1 MRSSSHVVAELSGGG
16 ITRLTHLRSEAPV
29 LLRATPQGL
38 YLVGGAAGP
47 LGGDDARLRIEVG
60 PGAQLDVHS
69 TAATMA
75 LPGCSGQASAL
86 QIEVK
91 LAEEAELR
99 WLTEPTILAGGCH
112 HRIHTTLDA
121 NETALAIWREELI
134 LGRHG
139 ERPGSTSSRMDCTVG
154 GRPVY
159 RNEQAI
165 GQESHGWNGPAVFGD
180 AKAAGN
186 LLVVDPKMAT
196 SPVPPAILG
205 DTAAIMPLAGP
216 AAIAT
221 ALAGDSIT
229 LRAYLDAALKLLTPS
244 AEIDL
249 SA

>member
-1 MRSSSHVVAELSGGG
+1 MRSSSHVVAELSGGT
-16 ITRLTHLRSEAPV
+16 TRLTHLRSEAPI

-60 PGAQLDVHS
+60 PRARLNVHS
-69 TAATMA
+69 TAATVA
-75 LPGCSGQASAL
+75 LPGRRGQASAL
-86 QIEVK
+86 QIEVT

-99 WLTEPTILAGGCH
+99 WLTEPTILARGCR
-112 HRIHTTLDA
+112 HRIHAKLDTD
-121 NETALAIWREELI
+121 ETALLIWREELI

-139 ERPGSTSSRMDCTVG
+139 ERPGSASSRMDCTAG
-154 GRPVY
+154 GTPVY
-159 RNEQAI
+159 RNAQVV
-165 GQESHGWNGPAVFGD
+165 GQESPGWNGPAVFGD
-180 AKAAGN
+180 GKAAGN
-186 LLVVDPKMAT
+186 LLVVDPRMAT

-229 LRAYLDAALKLLTPS
+229 LRHNLDEALHRMTT
-244 AEIDL
+244 ERRTQL

>member
-1 MRSSSHVVAELSGGG
+1 MVAELSGGT
-16 ITRLTHLRSEAPV
+16 TRLTHLRSEAPI

-47 LGGDDARLRIEVG
+47 LGGDHARLRIEVG
-60 PGAQLDVHS
+60 PGARLNVHS
-69 TAATMA
+69 TAATVA
-75 LPGCSGQASAL
+75 LPGCRGQASAL
-86 QIEVK
+86 QIDVA
-91 LAEEAELR
+91 LAEEAELE
-99 WLTEPTILAGGCH
+99 WLTEPTILARGCH
-112 HRIHTTLDA
+112 HRIHARLDTH
-121 NETALAIWREELI
+121 ETALAIWREELI

-139 ERPGSTSSRMDCTVG
+139 ERPGSASSRMDCTVG

-159 RNEQAI
+159 RNEQI
-165 GQESHGWNGPAVFGD
+165 VGQESPGWDGPAVFGD

-196 SPVPPAILG
+196 SPVRPAILG

-216 AAIAT
+216 AAIAS

-229 LRAYLDAALKLLTPS
+229 LRQNLDEALHRLTS
-244 AEIDL
+244 EGSTQL